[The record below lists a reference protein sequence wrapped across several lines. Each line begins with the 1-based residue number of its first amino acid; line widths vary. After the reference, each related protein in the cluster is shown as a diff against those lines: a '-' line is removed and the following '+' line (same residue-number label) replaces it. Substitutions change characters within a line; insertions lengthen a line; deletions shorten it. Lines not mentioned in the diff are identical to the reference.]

1 MSLLLPGRAATAAA
15 SGPQVPVVQ
24 TPAPV
29 GVPTIAQQNQ
39 AALLYARGWE
49 QPIDSSDGMT
59 VAVGARYIYVGGKSL
74 ALSARNLNDGIQGW
88 ASPLKPA
95 APIVVG
101 DGLVFVLTDDRLT
114 ALDETTGAAR
124 WSAPAVSS
132 PGPILH
138 GGIIL
143 LPTATGL
150 RALRAADGTE
160 TWKQDL
166 GGAPVTRPAVHAST
180 VYTALGDKTLV
191 ALELGSGAMRWRT
204 PQELQPTTLAASDG
218 LIAMGTTESFL
229 CAARQLTGVTSWC
242 FPSLDGPEMVR
253 AALAGDPVRQGKKL
267 YVALVDNTLRT
278 FNAGSGALLQRE
290 PLPARP
296 SSESR
301 LVGPWLI
308 VPLSSG
314 QFVLFSIATGKEI
327 ASLAPPREIATLQA
341 AAIAADGSV
350 LVSVT
355 VSPGDLRVLAT
366 YFKK

>member
-1 MSLLLPGRAATAAA
+1 MSLLLPGGDAPVAAT
-15 SGPQVPVVQ
+15 GPQVPAVQ
-24 TPAPV
+24 TPAPA
-29 GVPTIAQQNQ
+29 GAPGIAQQNQ
-39 AALLYARGWE
+39 AELLYARGWE

-59 VAVGARYIYVGGKSL
+59 VAVGARSVYLGGKSL
-74 ALSARNLNDGIQGW
+74 AVSARNLSDGLQLW
-88 ASPLKPA
+88 TSPLKPA

-101 DGLVFVLTDDRLT
+101 DGLVFVLSDDRLT

-124 WSAPAVSS
+124 WSSPAVPS
-132 PGPILH
+132 PGPVLH

-150 RALRAADGTE
+150 QARRAADGSE

-180 VYTALGDKTLV
+180 VYIALGDKTLV
-191 ALELGSGAMRWRT
+191 ALELGSGAIRWRT
-204 PQELQPTTLAASDG
+204 PQELQPTTLLASDG
-218 LIAMGTTESFL
+218 LIAMGTAESFL
-229 CAARQLTGVTSWC
+229 CAARQVTGVMSWC

-253 AALAGDPVRQGKKL
+253 AAIAGDPVRQGKKL

-278 FNAGSGALLQRE
+278 FSAGSGALLQRE

-296 SSESR
+296 ASDPR
-301 LVGPWLI
+301 QVGPWLI